1 MSRLGVHWGVRALT
15 CTRALVWALCA
26 CCVCLCVR
34 VQAHWLK
41 VRVLLVGLAG
51 PETAFLS
58 SRQGPCGLHAQ
69 GLPRT
74 GPWMEDS
81 PMQGSQLGYLA

>member
-26 CCVCLCVR
+26 CRVCLCVR

-51 PETAFLS
+51 PET
-58 SRQGPCGLHAQ
+58 LHF
-69 GLPRT
+69 
-74 GPWMEDS
+74 
-81 PMQGSQLGYLA
+81 